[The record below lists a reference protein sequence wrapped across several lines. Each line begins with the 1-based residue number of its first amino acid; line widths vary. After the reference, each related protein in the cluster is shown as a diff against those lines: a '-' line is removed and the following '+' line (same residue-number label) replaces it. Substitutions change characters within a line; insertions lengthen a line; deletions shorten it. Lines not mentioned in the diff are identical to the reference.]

1 MTHKEDIKRL
11 KEMINNKKVI
21 QWFNDFAD
29 SDQTEFNNI
38 LKRLLGRVNIGLVD
52 TTERKICTAVIGE

>member
-29 SDQTEFNNI
+29 NLEKN
-38 LKRLLGRVNIGLVD
+38 K
-52 TTERKICTAVIGE
+52 

>member
-29 SDQTEFNNI
+29 YIEAVKPNI
-38 LKRLLGRVNIGLVD
+38 YNEACDFCRQ
-52 TTERKICTAVIGE
+52 